1 MLLMVAIFFV
11 GAGMVRLL
19 RKRCGSS
26 VISGKTELSSK
37 TQMSDTSSLTHNTNA
52 SSLTYSNG
60 WLYHRGQR
68 GGVGAHDDKDTI
80 IRVMRRYYNEGGE
93 MLPKSRKEWV
103 VLLVFAVLLSPLL
116 HVAVLYLM
124 AFFGIGNVGNA
135 GSSSYYGGEIKYLNG
150 PQLDITK
157 GGGPMAPGQQ
167 QDPNYTKQQ
176 LMSKACVGSSQVMLS
191 KFSSLRET

>member
-1 MLLMVAIFFV
+1 M
-11 GAGMVRLL
+11 
-19 RKRCGSS
+19 
-26 VISGKTELSSK
+26 
-37 TQMSDTSSLTHNTNA
+37 
-52 SSLTYSNG
+52 
-60 WLYHRGQR
+60 
-68 GGVGAHDDKDTI
+68 
-80 IRVMRRYYNEGGE
+80 
-93 MLPKSRKEWV
+93 
-103 VLLVFAVLLSPLL
+103 VLLVLAVLLSPLL

-124 AFFGIGNVGNA
+124 AFFGIGNVSNA

-191 KFSSLRET
+191 KFSSLRENVIHISDVDWVKLQITWGRVKHNSSGLF